1 MRSSSPFE
9 PGYANFA
16 RLCENI
22 SLNRC
27 GDRVV
32 PVPLRLADANG
43 LPARVSLCR
52 TCARAGVLAIASTN
66 WSRCR
71 VSGPARS
78 PPNFR
83 FECELARQVELES
96 AIGI

>member
-43 LPARVSLCR
+43 LVRLVYRSVEPVLVQVSL
-52 TCARAGVLAIASTN
+52 L
-66 WSRCR
+66 
-71 VSGPARS
+71 
-78 PPNFR
+78 
-83 FECELARQVELES
+83 
-96 AIGI
+96 